1 MKCFISIFTVLFAF
15 AFFPTK
21 PFADEK
27 VVWDK
32 TPIKVILKPNTEKMV
47 VFPLKSVRA
56 KIPAAI
62 SSSLTTLS
70 VNGVIYWE
78 ASEEFTDKR
87 ILVQDAATQKTIVI
101 HLSSN
106 EQHGTD
112 EQVTVLF
119 PEAKTESSTSTS
131 ASTEKKEPLRHG
143 YETLKSVAA
152 QHLYAPERLIHVPEG
167 MHRINVAQQ
176 SDSHL
181 IRGHITEMTP
191 VISFSNAGLYI
202 TAVKLVNKQK
212 EKAILDPRD
221 IRGKW
226 LAATFQHATL
236 GAAGEITDTTAV
248 YLISDRPFWESF

>member
-1 MKCFISIFTVLFAF
+1 MKRSISILTVLFAL
-15 AFFPTK
+15 AFIPAK
-21 PFADEK
+21 SFADEK

-47 VFPLKSVRA
+47 VFPSKSVRA

-62 SSSLTTLS
+62 ANSLTTLS

-87 ILVQDAATQKTIVI
+87 ILVQDVATQKTIVI

-119 PEAKTESSTSTS
+119 PEAQTDPTSSIATSR
-131 ASTEKKEPLRHG
+131 ERQEPTRHG
-143 YETLKSVAA
+143 YETLTRVAA
-152 QHLYAPERLIHVPEG
+152 QHLYAPERLIYVPDG
-167 MHRINVAQQ
+167 MHRVNVAQQ
-176 SDSHL
+176 SDTHL

-191 VISFSNAGLYI
+191 VISFTNAGLYI

-212 EKAILDPRD
+212 EKVILDPRD

-248 YLISDRPFWESF
+248 YLVSDRPFWESF

>member
-15 AFFPTK
+15 AFIPTK
-21 PFADEK
+21 SFADEK

-47 VFPLKSVRA
+47 VFPSKSVRA

-62 SSSLTTLS
+62 ANSLTTLS

-87 ILVQDAATQKTIVI
+87 ILVQDVATQKTIVI
-101 HLSSN
+101 HLSSS
-106 EQHGTD
+106 EQQGTD

-119 PEAKTESSTSTS
+119 PETQSSSAPSTG
-131 ASTEKKEPLRHG
+131 ASEGRQEPTRHG
-143 YETLKSVAA
+143 YETLTRVAA

-176 SDSHL
+176 PDTHL
-181 IRGHITEMTP
+181 IRGHIIEMTP

-212 EKAILDPRD
+212 EKVVLDPRD

-236 GAAGEITDTTAV
+236 GASGEITDTTAV

>member
-15 AFFPTK
+15 AFLPMK
-21 PFADEK
+21 SFADEK

-47 VFPLKSVRA
+47 VFPSSSVRA

-62 SSSLTTLS
+62 ASSLSTLS

-87 ILVQDAATQKTIVI
+87 ILVQDVATQKTIVI

-106 EQHGTD
+106 EQQGTD

-119 PEAKTESSTSTS
+119 SEAKTESSTS
-131 ASTEKKEPLRHG
+131 ASHEKQESTRHG
-143 YETLKSVAA
+143 YETLTRVAA

-167 MHRINVAQQ
+167 MHRINVAQE
-176 SDSHL
+176 SDTHL

-191 VISFSNAGLYI
+191 IISFSNAGLYI